1 MKKATKYLGV
11 LFSNVMS
18 HWLHE
23 SISQASWFSYSR
35 NRLQCPLLKT
45 LNVFSDL
52 LEVEKK
58 KKSLCPTETRF
69 HFWLHFYLEVEM
81 LDLPEPTWSLSLLR
95 VKVPRGFFC
104 DVKNLFTVLGKD
116 FIKKRRRRVCSNSI
130 KLISWSYHFQ
140 PYPVASVRNPSI
152 NKDKMSQFYAHLH
165 FGKWPEIDIHEVVS
179 HRFQKI
185 WLFKVCVFA
194 LFTE

>member
-1 MKKATKYLGV
+1 
-11 LFSNVMS
+11 MS
-18 HWLHE
+18 TFKDFECIFWP
-23 SISQASWFSYSR
+23 FGGG
-35 NRLQCPLLKT
+35 
-45 LNVFSDL
+45 
-52 LEVEKK
+52 KK

-130 KLISWSYHFQ
+130 RLISWSYHFQ
-140 PYPVASVRNPSI
+140 PYPMASLRNPSI

-165 FGKWPEIDIHEVVS
+165 FGKWPEIGIHGIVS